1 MSLINNINKESK
13 IVGRNKHILINDAG
27 IGSNRL
33 VMSNN
38 YLNYFNYYHKN
49 LIKMNKIREIKNI
62 ERKKISKNLKKIKL
76 YLGSLFPRPIIN
88 ILEMIMNFSKM
99 IKRQMPLLKK
109 RKLITYKIYFLIRMI
124 K

>member
-38 YLNYFNYYHKN
+38 YLNYFNITKQS
-49 LIKMNKIREIKNI
+49 NKW
-62 ERKKISKNLKKIKL
+62 
-76 YLGSLFPRPIIN
+76 FIIN
-88 ILEMIMNFSKM
+88 CEI
-99 IKRQMPLLKK
+99 IK
-109 RKLITYKIYFLIRMI
+109 
-124 K
+124 